1 MNSFL
6 KSVRNATENKE
17 ILIKNSIITQ
27 LSESVK
33 EIQLCG
39 IEDNFSSGI
48 F

>member
-6 KSVRNATENKE
+6 KSVRNNSDSKE
-17 ILIKNSIITQ
+17 TLIKNSIITQ

-39 IEDNFSSGI
+39 LEENFASGI
-48 F
+48 